1 MNIITGYKAEPHIT
15 AQQDRNV
22 NMGIFGTDTYIVNI
36 GSTMAATVV
45 SANEITIADGL
56 LVTEG
61 CTAEIERGTSESLEI
76 ANGSQGM
83 LRTDLIVARYT
94 KASGTGVEDM
104 ELAVITGT
112 PAASNPADPSYN
124 TGSIANGDTLVDFPI
139 YRVSLNGISIE
150 SVTRIPSIVT
160 IAKGSEV
167 SALSALLA
175 TLSSTVT
182 AISSRLGT
190 ATLNTTAQ
198 NALSAI
204 NELLTKINTL
214 TSNLSSTN
222 STLSTVSGRVGTA
235 TLNTTAKN
243 AMAAINELLTRITTV
258 ASNLATTNSNLS
270 SVTSRTTALETKTEG
285 LVRIRHWS
293 INTGATQYLQLHDV
307 SMYVFIL
314 NGAGD
319 NGLRGLYIVGTTGAN
334 AIGIKTVSAA
344 SSVTVSDAGNGLIKF
359 VNNGYATLRLSAIC
373 TYGTSI

>member
-22 NMGIFGTDTYIVNI
+22 NMGIFGTGTYIVDI

-94 KASGTGVEDM
+94 KESGTGVEDM

-112 PAASNPADPSYN
+112 PAASSPADPSYN
-124 TGSIANGDTLVDFPI
+124 TGSIANGDTLVDFPL

-270 SVTSRTTALETKTEG
+270 SVTSRTTALENKTAG
-285 LVRIRHWS
+285 IVKS
-293 INTGATQYLQLHDV
+293 ISYDVAASSNNYKQLNAS
-307 SMYVFIL
+307 SMYLLIL
-314 NGAGD
+314 NG
-319 NGLRGLYIVGTTGAN
+319 GTTSNTVRGIYQIGVTGGK
-334 AIGIKTVSAA
+334 AIGIKAISSATIA
-344 SSVTVSDAGNGLIKF
+344 EVTDGGSGLLKIHNTGSVVLR
-359 VNNGYATLRLSAIC
+359 ATLIT
-373 TYGTSI
+373 TYGS